1 MSGRDFADLYLD
13 RLSLESP
20 TAITHDLSVLPSFPV
35 FSSPTATVEVVG
47 NTGKW
52 SSEKAGVGGL
62 VSTLICQQQATIL
75 FRATGASRVPP
86 WPVTG

>member
-1 MSGRDFADLYLD
+1 MSVRDFADLYLD

-47 NTGKW
+47 NTGKLG
-52 SSEKAGVGGL
+52 SEKAGVGGSL
-62 VSTLICQQQATIL
+62 ATIIPKHVRGEL
-75 FRATGASRVPP
+75 VPEIRDAQP
-86 WPVTG
+86 